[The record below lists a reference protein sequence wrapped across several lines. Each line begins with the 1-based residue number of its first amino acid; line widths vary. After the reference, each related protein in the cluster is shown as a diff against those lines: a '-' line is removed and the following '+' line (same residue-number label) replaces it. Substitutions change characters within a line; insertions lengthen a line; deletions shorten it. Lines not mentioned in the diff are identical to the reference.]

1 MDIVLRYIAFTSVWI
16 AQIKDEYWQPFY
28 TALVV
33 AAFSAP
39 LTQTLTLTV
48 ILTLTL
54 TLALRTPSNTFELL
68 LARACA
74 RAHSRS

>member
-39 LTQTLTLTV
+39 LT
-48 ILTLTL
+48 LTLTL
-54 TLALRTPSNTFELL
+54 TLTRTRTLTLTLTLRTPSNTF
-68 LARACA
+68 
-74 RAHSRS
+74 